1 MLRGAPRLSRRFFTR
16 SSEVVARALLGKVL
30 VCGRRAGM
38 VVETEAYLGPDD
50 KASHA
55 RFGPTSRNAVMF
67 GPGGVSYVY
76 LIYGMYD
83 MFNVVTGRDGE
94 GQAVLVRAALPAR
107 GIDGGPGAAAGPGK
121 LCRAFGISRAR
132 HHGVD
137 LTASS
142 DLFLAPGARV
152 ATERVARGPR
162 VGVDYAG
169 EWAAAPLRFW
179 LDGHPAVSRAR

>member
-1 MLRGAPRLSRRFFTR
+1 MSAAERLSRRFFAR
-16 SSEVVARALLGKVL
+16 PADVVAHALIGQVL
-30 VCGRRAGM
+30 VCGERAGI

-55 RFGPTSRNAVMF
+55 RFGATARTSVMF

-83 MFNVVTGRDGE
+83 MFNIVTGRDGE
-94 GQAVLVRAALPAR
+94 GQAVLVRAAHPER
-107 GIDGGPGAAAGPGK
+107 GIAGGPAAAAGPGK

-137 LTASS
+137 LTASPE
-142 DLFLAPGARV
+142 LFLARGSRV
-152 ATERVARGPR
+152 ARARVARGPR
-162 VGVDYAG
+162 IGIDYAG
-169 EWAAAPLRFW
+169 EWAPVPLRFW
-179 LDGHPAVSRAR
+179 LAGHPAVSRAR

>member
-1 MLRGAPRLSRRFFTR
+1 MSRAIEPLSRRFFSR
-16 SSEVVARALLGKVL
+16 SSEVVARALLGKLL
-30 VCGRRAGM
+30 VCGDRAGI

-55 RFGPTSRNAVMF
+55 RFGPTARNAVMF

-94 GQAVLVRAALPAR
+94 GQAVLVRAAFPSR
-107 GIDGGPGAAAGPGK
+107 GIQGGPGAAAGPGK

-137 LTASS
+137 LTTSPG
-142 DLFLAPGARV
+142 LFLAGGERV
-152 ATERVARGPR
+152 APERIARGPR
-162 VGVDYAG
+162 IGIDYAG

-179 LDGHPAVSRAR
+179 VDGHPAVSR